1 MKSTTTRNKDA
12 LDSTLIEIPE
22 PPEVFG
28 QDGGKFYQCYDK
40 LARDIDDDMT
50 DGLKERLDGL
60 MLFAGLFAIINT
72 LFLTSTLPLLWP
84 STEDDLAALTMRTNA
99 ILLQIAIGLNSTLVP
114 IHPDLPSAY
123 FTTSVEA
130 VIVNMLFSL
139 SLTFGLISSLLAM
152 LGRQWLFYYSKRGS
166 GGSDRQRWAQLQRY
180 LGARRWRLEIILDD
194 IVPAILQIGIIIFY
208 VSFIT
213 YLHILAPVVSAVVSI
228 PLFLAL
234 VIFVGSGLC
243 KAWDRFCPFESSLS
257 HSMQWIYHK
266 FSIIT
271 PAIIP
276 LPKAFVSLFGPL
288 DHPSAASS
296 PCYTPV
302 RATNEIQQNPPLNSS
317 LAPLAW
323 SQKGETLESLEVIA
337 LQRAICTSEDP
348 ITHLYAVANI
358 PAINDP
364 MHVRILWDDQEFQE
378 RLLELYKGSLDR
390 TTRLLGRDQPE
401 RAVAVKRLYAA
412 AVTHI
417 LLYIDHDR
425 YDDVD
430 RLLMYLRD
438 VECFKTF
445 GAQTPERIPH
455 DLSPV
460 FVRTSLA
467 HAVISIIQ
475 FPPSS
480 TDIKNLCNRLNFL
493 SDPSLAPDWRL
504 FSLVSWVIAK
514 LPKITSLYKS
524 DLDSLAKAFRG
535 DVDIALE
542 AINQAFGII
551 SAGNDVYNLNF
562 DGALINLL
570 RLSSQVVTDEC
581 PHPDMGMEQ
590 TLVLLRCA
598 EKSLRSASDSSELR
612 PLVEKMR
619 DKVAPIFKKTC
630 VREHSLWTEITTI
643 STEILDTLISL
654 FQALTETSRA
664 QSSKDEDIQTL
675 RAFSPLLDNVLSPET
690 VFEWDGVEYYPDE
703 RPTSLVRRLDMLRQ
717 VLNQFTPN

>member
-1 MKSTTTRNKDA
+1 
-12 LDSTLIEIPE
+12 
-22 PPEVFG
+22 
-28 QDGGKFYQCYDK
+28 
-40 LARDIDDDMT
+40 
-50 DGLKERLDGL
+50 
-60 MLFAGLFAIINT
+60 
-72 LFLTSTLPLLWP
+72 
-84 STEDDLAALTMRTNA
+84 MRTNA

-535 DVDIALE
+535 FVPCTYEFFILTIALNRDVDIALE

-630 VREHSLWTEITTI
+630 VREHSLWTEITTYATCLLLPGHCIDRTCRRQGSQPKSLILSSPFSKPLQKQVELNLQRTRI
-643 STEILDTLISL
+643 SKPCGRFLL
-654 FQALTETSRA
+654 FSTMFFLLKPY
-664 QSSKDEDIQTL
+664 SSGM
-675 RAFSPLLDNVLSPET
+675 A
-690 VFEWDGVEYYPDE
+690 
-703 RPTSLVRRLDMLRQ
+703 
-717 VLNQFTPN
+717 